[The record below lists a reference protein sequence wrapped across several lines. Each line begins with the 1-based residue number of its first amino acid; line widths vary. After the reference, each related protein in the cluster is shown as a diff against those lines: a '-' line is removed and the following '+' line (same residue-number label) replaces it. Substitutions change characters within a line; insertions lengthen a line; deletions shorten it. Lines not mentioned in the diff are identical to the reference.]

1 MVEIFLGLYDN
12 EERVVIENKIMDD
25 ILEKRI
31 QMENQNKLY
40 HFVGIKGSG
49 MSSLALVLH
58 EQGLPV
64 QGSDIEKYFFTQ
76 RDLEKANIKI
86 LPFDAENVQPGMT
99 IIAGNAFPDTHE
111 EIQRAKELGLEVVRY
126 HDFIGDFIQNYTS
139 IAVTGSHGKT
149 STTGLLSHM
158 LTGICPTSYLIGDGT
173 GHGDPQA
180 EFFAFEACEYRRHF
194 LAYSPD
200 YVIMTNIDFDHPDY
214 YTSIDD
220 VFTAFQSMA
229 NQVKKAIF
237 AYGDDAYLRKL
248 EADVPIYYY
257 GVSED
262 DDIQARN
269 IERTTTGSAFDV
281 YHKDEFVGHFTVPA
295 FGKHNILNALGVIA
309 VAYFEK
315 LDQEEV
321 AKELLTFPGV
331 KRRFSE
337 KIVADMT
344 VVDDYAHHPAEI
356 KATIDGAR
364 QKYPDKEIIAVF
376 QPHTFTRTIALMDEF
391 AEALDLADKVYLC
404 DIFGSAREEQ
414 GDVKIEDLGNKIK
427 KGGQVI
433 KEDNVSPLLD
443 FHDAVIIFMGAGD
456 VQKFEQAYEK
466 LLSSTTKNVL

>member
-1 MVEIFLGLYDN
+1 
-12 EERVVIENKIMDD
+12 
-25 ILEKRI
+25 
-31 QMENQNKLY
+31 MENQNKLY

-58 EQGLPV
+58 EQGLNV

-76 RDLEKANIKI
+76 RDLEKANITI
-86 LPFDAENVQPGMT
+86 LPFNADNVKPGMT
-99 IIAGNAFPDTHE
+99 IIAGNAFPDSHE
-111 EIQRAKELGLEVVRY
+111 EIQRAKELGLEVIRY
-126 HDFIGDFIQNYTS
+126 HDFIGHFIQNYTS

-149 STTGLLSHM
+149 STTGLLSHV
-158 LTGICPTSYLIGDGT
+158 LSGVRPTSYLIGDGT

-180 EFFAFEACEYRRHF
+180 EFFSFEACEYRRHF

-200 YVIMTNIDFDHPDY
+200 YAIMTNIDFDHPDY
-214 YTSIDD
+214 YISIDD
-220 VFTAFQSMA
+220 VFTAFQTMA
-229 NQVKKAIF
+229 GQVKKAIF

-248 EADVPIYYY
+248 KADVPIYYY
-257 GVSED
+257 GVTEN

-269 IERTTTGSAFDV
+269 IERTTSGSAFDV
-281 YHKDEFVGHFTVPA
+281 YHGDEFVGHFTVPA

-315 LDQEEV
+315 LDLKEV
-321 AKELLTFPGV
+321 AEEMLTFPGV

-414 GDVKIEDLGNKIK
+414 GNVKIEDLGAKIK
-427 KGGQVI
+427 KGGEVI
-433 KEDNVSPLLD
+433 KENNVSPLLD
-443 FHDAVIIFMGAGD
+443 YHDAVVIFMGAGD

>member
-1 MVEIFLGLYDN
+1 
-12 EERVVIENKIMDD
+12 
-25 ILEKRI
+25 
-31 QMENQNKLY
+31 MENQNKLY

-58 EQGLPV
+58 EQGLNV

-76 RDLEKANIKI
+76 RDLEKANITI
-86 LPFDAENVQPGMT
+86 LPFNAENVKPGMT
-99 IIAGNAFPDTHE
+99 IIAGNAFPDSHE
-111 EIQRAKELGLEVVRY
+111 EIQRAKELGLEVIRY
-126 HDFIGDFIQNYTS
+126 HDFICHFIQNYTS

-149 STTGLLSHM
+149 STTGLLSHV
-158 LTGICPTSYLIGDGT
+158 LSGVRPTSYLIGDGT

-180 EFFAFEACEYRRHF
+180 EFFSFEACEYRRHF

-200 YVIMTNIDFDHPDY
+200 YAIMTNIDFDHPDY

-220 VFTAFQSMA
+220 VFTAFQTMA
-229 NQVKKAIF
+229 GQVKKAIF

-257 GVSED
+257 GVTEN

-269 IERTTTGSAFDV
+269 IERTTSGSAFDV
-281 YHKDEFVGHFTVPA
+281 YHGDEFVGHFTVPA

-315 LDQEEV
+315 LDLKEV
-321 AKELLTFPGV
+321 AEEMLTFPGV

-414 GDVKIEDLGNKIK
+414 GNVKIEDLGAKIK
-427 KGGQVI
+427 KGGEVI
-433 KEDNVSPLLD
+433 KENNVSPLLD
-443 FHDAVIIFMGAGD
+443 YHDAVVIFMGAGD